1 MAPKRMKSGLDRPA
15 FKKHKHYWKCSVVKQ
30 WKHFRSYAITLST
43 SLIRRSKETNF
54 IIFSDSTVKSWT
66 SKMDSKLNWA
76 YSTKSLKTIPILTM
90 GKWFLSISNHANIP
104 DNERADAAAKS
115 ALSLPIMSIMK
126 LSRCDLIPH
135 VSKSWRMAGHLELL
149 PG

>member
-1 MAPKRMKSGLDRPA
+1 
-15 FKKHKHYWKCSVVKQ
+15 
-30 WKHFRSYAITLST
+30 
-43 SLIRRSKETNF
+43 
-54 IIFSDSTVKSWT
+54 
-66 SKMDSKLNWA
+66 MDSKLNWA

-90 GKWFLSISNHANIP
+90 GKWFFSISNHANIP

-135 VSKSWRMAGHLELL
+135 VSKS
-149 PG
+149 